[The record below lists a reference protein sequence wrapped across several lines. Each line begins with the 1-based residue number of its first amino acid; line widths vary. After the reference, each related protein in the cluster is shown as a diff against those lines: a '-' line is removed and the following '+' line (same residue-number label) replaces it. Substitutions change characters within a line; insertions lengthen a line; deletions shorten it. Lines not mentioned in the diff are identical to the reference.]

1 MNYYSRRWYPRTRRN
16 TRSSVRRSHTPSSP
30 YGKSLQFVRA
40 EFFQLDVFTFERF
53 VDFYAMKYGDGPK
66 QYLRRTYG
74 RWRSGVTNMAGQTER
89 RILECVP
96 PFLET
101 SKQFELLSFQIPS
114 VIHEQKSA
122 ITSRHIRSSE
132 MENIYRELSATVLQK
147 EYRIDWF
154 VKEVFPVAELGEFL
168 NVFKYTMLDC
178 LRQSYAQVR
187 EDLIMLHDFLPRV
200 DGSVQISYHISLLDC
215 PLDVDIYPPPGD
227 AQLSIA
233 MPPPRFV
240 TRFREQYRTILLD
253 HTLAQCK
260 AQAIDQANRQVALS
274 DLQAIIAQL
283 ERTKSDQE
291 YDSTLEVQG
300 HGGTLR
306 IRLQKK
312 NLLRLRYAIA
322 KQTLKLILALGLSG
336 VIVIWLCVKG
346 FWPILICLGIISLGI
361 ISAIWGKLQELRTE
375 VNEYERQRATRFTTD

>member
-1 MNYYSRRWYPRTRRN
+1 
-16 TRSSVRRSHTPSSP
+16 
-30 YGKSLQFVRA
+30 
-40 EFFQLDVFTFERF
+40 
-53 VDFYAMKYGDGPK
+53 MKYGDGPK

-74 RWRSGVTNMAGQTER
+74 RWRSGATNMAGQTER

-101 SKQFELLSFQIPS
+101 SKQFALLSFQIPS
-114 VIHEQKSA
+114 VIHAQKSEF
-122 ITSRHIRSSE
+122 TSRRIRSSE

-154 VKEVFPVAELGEFL
+154 VKEVFPAAELAEFL

-200 DGSVQISYHISLLDC
+200 DGSVQMSYHISLLDC

-253 HTLAQCK
+253 HALAQCQ
-260 AQAIDQANRQVALS
+260 AEAIDQANRQVALS
-274 DLQAIIAQL
+274 DLQAIVAQL

-322 KQTLKLILALGLSG
+322 KQTLKLVLALCLSG
-336 VIVIWLCVKG
+336 VVVIWLGVKG
-346 FWPILICLGIISLGI
+346 FWPVLICLGIISLGI
-361 ISAIWGKLQELRTE
+361 ISAIWEKLQELRTE
-375 VNEYERQRATRFTTD
+375 MNEYERQRATRFTAD